1 MTKLQ
6 EAVTF
11 MDVAV
16 VFTEEEMGLLDS
28 TQRTLYRDVML
39 ENFRNLLSV
48 GHQPFKPD
56 LISWLEREEKLLNVE
71 TEAQRNGRSECK
83 NQHKTE
89 PIQEV
94 GLNYFCFREISP
106 WKAWQQDASTLT
118 RCQASQGNISEDN
131 FPSQNQSDSCFQD
144 WAGIPIQILAENYIL
159 AHKRSDSNYTENK
172 DFPSWRGLHSWKKM
186 YLTELHNYQRRC
198 QQSPMKSHFYQCD
211 ITWNPNH
218 DDNLGIR
225 KPEKNYSCQDCRKD
239 IMKVSFL
246 NQNLLPMEHKPYW
259 YNKYRKAFDGDPS
272 SPVHQ
277 QFHLEGKPPMYSQCG
292 KDFSLSSVLS
302 IHPRGDGCAMERS
315 HLQSHQRRQT
325 AEKPHKCEDGEKFS
339 QYSHNTAE
347 LSHKREMSNKCSIG
361 EKTLR
366 PRTDLNSILRV
377 HTREE
382 LHEYENGCAFDQS
395 PCLQAHQKIHSE
407 EKLRAT
413 AECGESLVCYSNLT
427 VHRVRMEEN
436 LCNSKEVDDDVSL
449 ASHFQDL
456 QIVHTKEQPY
466 KHHSYGNGFR
476 PIPFLQGPQEIH
488 IGEKPYK
495 KYANGF
501 HWSSKLTEH
510 HRVDTGEKPYKC
522 NACGKGFSH
531 KSILKVHQRVHTG
544 EKPYKCEE
552 CSREFSRSAYL
563 QAHQRVHTGEKPY
576 KCEECGKGF
585 SRNSYLQGH
594 QKVHTGE
601 KPYKCEEC
609 GKGFRRS
616 SHLQGHQRVHTGE
629 KPYKCEECGKGFS
642 WNFNLQIHQ
651 RVHTGEK
658 PYKCGEC
665 GKGFSKASTLLA
677 HERVHTGE
685 KPYQCDE
692 CGKSFSQRSYLQ
704 SHQRVHTGE
713 RPYVCEVCGKGFSQ
727 KAYLQGHQRVHTRVK
742 PYTCEMCG
750 KGFSQ
755 SSRLEVHHRVHTG
768 GKPYKCEVCA
778 KGFSESSRLQ
788 AHQRVHAEGRPY
800 KCEQCGKGFSGGSSL
815 QAHHRVHTG
824 EKPYK
829 CEACGK
835 EFSQRSNLQAHR
847 RVHTGE
853 KPFECEACGKGF
865 RWSSGLLIHQRV
877 HNDKFCRTEGCS
889 KDYPLSENP
898 QHRNEDSVQL

>member
-1 MTKLQ
+1 
-6 EAVTF
+6 
-11 MDVAV
+11 
-16 VFTEEEMGLLDS
+16 MGLLDS
-28 TQRTLYRDVML
+28 AQRMLYRDVML

-56 LISWLEREEKLLNVE
+56 LISRLEREETLLNVE
-71 TEAQRNGRSECK
+71 TEAQRKGRSEWK
-83 NQHKTE
+83 NRHKME

-94 GLNYFCFREISP
+94 GLNYFCLKELSP
-106 WKAWQQDASTLT
+106 WKAWPQDASRLP
-118 RCQASQGNISEDN
+118 RCQASLGNSSEDKL
-131 FPSQNQSDSCFQD
+131 PSQNQSDSPWQV
-144 WAGIPIQILAENYIL
+144 WAGIPIQILDAENYIL
-159 AHKRSDSNYTENK
+159 AHQRSDSNYTENK
-172 DFPSWRGLHSWKKM
+172 DFPSWRGLHSWKKR
-186 YLTELHNYQRRC
+186 YLMELRNYQRRC
-198 QQSPMKSHFYQCD
+198 PQSPMKSHFYQCD
-211 ITWNPNH
+211 ISWDPHH
-218 DDNLGIR
+218 DDSLGIH
-225 KPEKNYSCQDCRKD
+225 KPEKNHSCQDCRKD

-246 NQNLLPMEHKPYW
+246 NQDLLPMARKPHW
-259 YNKYRKAFDGDPS
+259 CNKNRKAFDGDPS

-277 QFHLEGKPPMYSQCG
+277 QFHLEGKPHIYSQCG
-292 KDFSLSSVLS
+292 KDFSLSSILS
-302 IHPRGDGCAMERS
+302 IRPRGDDCAMERS

-325 AEKPHKCEDGEKFS
+325 AGNPHKCEYGENVN
-339 QYSHNTAE
+339 QYSFRNASE
-347 LSHKREMSNKCSIG
+347 LSHKRELSNKCNIC
-361 EKTLR
+361 EKTLS

-377 HTREE
+377 HTGEE
-382 LHEYENGCAFDQS
+382 LHGYKNGCAFDQS
-395 PCLQAHQKIHSE
+395 PCLQIHQKMHSE
-407 EKLRAT
+407 EKLCT
-413 AECGESLVCYSNLT
+413 TVECGESLICHSNLHVRHS
-427 VHRVRMEEN
+427 VHLEEN
-436 LCNSKEVDDDVSL
+436 LCDSEEVDDDFSL

-456 QIVHTKEQPY
+456 QIMHTKEQPH
-466 KHHSYGNGFR
+466 KHHSYGNGFSQ
-476 PIPFLQGPQEIH
+476 IPFLQGPQENH
-488 IGEKPYK
+488 IGEKPYP

-501 HWSSKLTEH
+501 HWSSKLTERH
-510 HRVDTGEKPYKC
+510 SVATGEKPYKC

-544 EKPYKCEE
+544 EKPYKCEK
-552 CSREFSRSAYL
+552 CSKEFSRSSYL

-609 GKGFRRS
+609 GKGFSRS

-629 KPYKCEECGKGFS
+629 KPYKCEACGKGFS

-658 PYKCGEC
+658 PYTCGEC

-685 KPYQCDE
+685 KPYQCEE

-704 SHQRVHTGE
+704 SHQSVHSGE
-713 RPYVCEVCGKGFSQ
+713 RPYVCEVCGKAFSQ

-742 PYTCEMCG
+742 PYTCETCG

-755 SSRLEVHHRVHTG
+755 SARLEVHRRAHTG

-778 KGFSESSRLQ
+778 KGFSESARLQ

-800 KCEQCGKGFSGGSSL
+800 KCEQCGKGFSGCSSL

-877 HNDKFCRTEGCS
+877 HSDKFCRGEGCS
-889 KDYPLSENP
+889 KDYPSSENA
-898 QHRNEDSVQL
+898 QQRNEDSVRW